1 MNANPLC
8 CSCSVSRHWPVSN
21 SGKNVS
27 ALVGSWST
35 SVIYIRLANGNAAL
49 YRAAPPMM
57 KTSSREPFS
66 TSCAQMP
73 NASSNEAHTSQPG
86 RELSVVLTTML
97 RRPGNAPWGSDSKVC
112 LPMIMACP
120 QVVSLKWARSS
131 GRCQGSVPSMP
142 IARLR
147 AKATMMLTMGYESFL
162 FSILA
167 DRCCWPVGQCFSRS
181 PTVVGGK

>member
-1 MNANPLC
+1 
-8 CSCSVSRHWPVSN
+8 
-21 SGKNVS
+21 
-27 ALVGSWST
+27 
-35 SVIYIRLANGNAAL
+35 
-49 YRAAPPMM
+49 
-57 KTSSREPFS
+57 
-66 TSCAQMP
+66 MP

-147 AKATMMLTMGYESFL
+147 AMATMMLTMGYESFL

-167 DRCCWPVGQCFSRS
+167 DRCCWPVGQCFHEAQRLLAVSDKGKAARRARGQCHGLFPKVIDRLGRVKFGLWECRLVESRAERERR
-181 PTVVGGK
+181 VGNYVLAFFTPSSTPAWMT